1 MKPLRDTVAGDRV
14 VVMRR
19 GIAESGTV
27 ARVKVDGTRVVK
39 LDDYSAGDEALYVDV
54 RPNPNGE

>member
-1 MKPLRDTVAGDRV
+1 MKRIIETVKGDRV

-27 ARVKVDGTRVVK
+27 TRVKKDGTRTIK
-39 LDDYSAGDEALYVDV
+39 LDDYSTVDEALFVDV
-54 RPNPNGE
+54 RP

>member
-1 MKPLRDTVAGDRV
+1 MKRIAETAKGDRV

-27 ARVKVDGTRVVK
+27 VRVKKDGTRTVR
-39 LDDYSAGDEALYVDV
+39 LDDYSAIDEALLVDV
-54 RPNPNGE
+54 RP